1 MAQYNQDLLFSA
13 GNDISIRFEG
23 IYDESDGQL
32 VLAGDI
38 LGVTWAITSYEESMT
53 PLISKS
59 LSGGGISVPEDG
71 VVLVSL
77 DAVDTEDLSGE
88 FSHELRLLDGDNDV
102 ITAARGK
109 VTIKYQ
115 IASNPL

>member
-1 MAQYNQDLLFSA
+1 VAKYNQDLLFSA
-13 GNDISIRFEG
+13 GNDINIRFEG
-23 IYDESDGQL
+23 IYDETDGQL

-38 LGVTWAITSYEESMT
+38 LGATWSMTPYEDEVT

-59 LSGGGISVPEDG
+59 LSGVGITVPEDG

-77 DAVDTEDLSGE
+77 DASDTVGLSGE
-88 FSHELRLLDGDNDV
+88 FSHELRLLDGANSV

-109 VTIKYQ
+109 ITIKYQ
-115 IASNPL
+115 VAANPV